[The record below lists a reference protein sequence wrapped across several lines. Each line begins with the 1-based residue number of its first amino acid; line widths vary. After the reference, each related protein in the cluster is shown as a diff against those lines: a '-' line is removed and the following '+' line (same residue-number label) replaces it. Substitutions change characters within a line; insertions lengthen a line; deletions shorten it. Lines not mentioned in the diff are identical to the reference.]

1 MAGGV
6 DAGALDEGLRRQAEL
21 FGEESGDAA
30 LAHAHHPD
38 EARDAETTF
47 GNLRADVLADKDANV
62 YSGDF

>member
-1 MAGGV
+1 M
-6 DAGALDEGLRRQAEL
+6 RRQAEL